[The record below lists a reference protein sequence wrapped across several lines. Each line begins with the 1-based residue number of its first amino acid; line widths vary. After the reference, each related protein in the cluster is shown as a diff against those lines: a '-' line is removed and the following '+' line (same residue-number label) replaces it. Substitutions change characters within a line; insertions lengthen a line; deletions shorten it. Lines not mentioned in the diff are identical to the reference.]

1 MNTKKYAYQDNHL
14 CFIEM
19 TKKHI
24 EKYSEQKKK
33 SILIYRI
40 CITKGNGICF
50 HFMIPS

>member
-19 TKKHI
+19 TKKKTHFHKTYS
-24 EKYSEQKKK
+24 ESEQKKK

-40 CITKGNGICF
+40 KAMAYVFIL
-50 HFMIPS
+50 

>member
-19 TKKHI
+19 TKKTHFHKTYS
-24 EKYSEQKKK
+24 ESEQKKK

-40 CITKGNGICF
+40 KAMAYVFIL
-50 HFMIPS
+50 